1 MRRTLLVCLCLVFPL
16 VSLAGQDSPA
26 RSRGRCS
33 GLRLLHAAG
42 RTFAPAGDHLLRTDA
57 TTYCLG
63 CHDGTVSCL
72 VTRSA
77 APPTSGGRVVAP
89 PSASHPVDVAYP
101 AHRKGFRPL
110 SEVERALPLTEGRV
124 TCETCHSG
132 DPSSPAQLTVPNT
145 RSRLCLTCHDR

>member
-1 MRRTLLVCLCLVFPL
+1 MRRTFLLWLCLAFPF
-16 VSLAGQDSPA
+16 VALAGKDPPA
-26 RSRGRCS
+26 GSRGRCP
-33 GLRLLHAAG
+33 GRLLHAAG
-42 RTFAPAGDHLLRTDA
+42 RAFAAAGDHLLRTDA

-72 VTRSA
+72 VTTSVATSA
-77 APPTSGGRVVAP
+77 AGERVVAL
-89 PSASHPVDVAYP
+89 PSANHPVDVPYP
-101 AHRKGFRPL
+101 VARKSFRPRAD
-110 SEVERALPLTEGRV
+110 VERTLPLTNGRV